1 MRDGLGGKIGSRVA
15 DIVNRAAL
23 DRLDRSAGVFSRIA
37 MSVQE
42 DFFRLTGSEL
52 RDTMGPFYAKIAERE
67 GAPPWLADTTK
78 FLARGQGQ
86 WATLLAGTATGSLLG
101 SGLLAVFTNWLQ
113 PITGEL
119 IRETPNAP
127 LSVPDAAQATIRG
140 LGWGPDLW
148 EDAGQSGVNRD
159 RFRVIEQLAST
170 VLSWDQILQLLNRGW
185 IDGEQARQL
194 LKRAGWDKQHA
205 DMLIPLRVTLV
216 SMQEAAAMWN
226 RDIITDDEGKAIA
239 AQNGYLHDV
248 WDKFAALGGEP
259 PDTTSLILAWR
270 RGVVDE
276 AQVDRALI
284 QGPLRKEWIPVIKQL
299 QFAPLDPQELANAV
313 NQGHMELAAATAV
326 AAQSGIRPD
335 DFKVIIDNAGI
346 PPGPQEALD
355 WISRGIITEA
365 DFRTIFLE
373 SRIKNKY
380 IDLYLKARTTILTM
394 AEIRSLFSKGVMT
407 QPQALERLES
417 RGYTP
422 EDAGIILAGAQV
434 DKTQGTKDLSVAQV
448 VRLYT
453 DRLIDQPTALLLL
466 TSHGYDE
473 TESGQILLI
482 ADTDRAL
489 KFLNATV
496 NRIHTLLIQRRIS
509 LSEATTALDRA
520 QVPPDARDDML
531 TLWQIELDVSTKDLT
546 TAEVIS
552 ATKLGVFLTGPAFT
566 KLQGQGYSSEDA
578 LTKLKIAKLL
588 APAATEDALTW
599 PSP

>member
-1 MRDGLGGKIGSRVA
+1 MGDGLGGKIGSRVA
-15 DIVNRAAL
+15 ELVNRAAM

-37 MSVQE
+37 MTVQE

-52 RDTMGPFYAKIAERE
+52 RDTMGPFYAEIAKAE
-67 GAPPWLADTTK
+67 GAPPWLKDTTK
-78 FLARGQGQ
+78 FLSKGQGQ

-101 SGLLAVFTNWLQ
+101 SGLLAVFTNWMQ
-113 PITGEL
+113 PMTGAL
-119 IRETPNAP
+119 IREHPNAP
-127 LSVPDAAQATIRG
+127 LSVPDAAQANIRG
-140 LGWGPDLW
+140 LSWGPDLW

-159 RFRVIEQLAST
+159 RFRVIQALASQ
-170 VLSWDQILQLLNRGW
+170 VLSPIEILQLLNREL
-185 IDGEQARQL
+185 IDTQAALALFR
-194 LKRAGWDKQHA
+194 RAGWDLDHA
-205 DMLIPLRVTLV
+205 ERYLPLRRTLLSV
-216 SMQEAAAMWN
+216 QEAAAMAN
-226 RDIITDDEGKAIA
+226 RDIVTEDEGRTIA
-239 AQNGYLHDV
+239 RHNGYT
-248 WDKFAALGGEP
+248 AADFDRFNLLGGEP

-270 RGVVDE
+270 RGIISESD
-276 AQVDRALI
+276 VDRALV

-299 QFAPLDPQELANAV
+299 QYAPLDPQELANAV
-313 NQGHMELAAATAV
+313 NQGHMDLETATAV
-326 AAQSGIRPD
+326 AGQSGVRPD
-335 DFKVIIDNAGI
+335 DFRVIIDNAGI

-355 WISRGIITEA
+355 WISRGIITES

-394 AEIRSLFSKGVMT
+394 AEIRSLFAKGVMT
-407 QPQALERLES
+407 QAQALGRLQS
-417 RGYTP
+417 RGYTA

-453 DRLIDQPTALLLL
+453 DRLVDRATAADLL
-466 TSHGYDE
+466 TAHGYD
-473 TESGQILLI
+473 TSESDQILLI

-496 NRIHTLLIQRRIS
+496 SRIHTLLIQRRITV
-509 LSEATTALDRA
+509 SEATTALDRA

-552 ATKLGVFLTGPAFT
+552 ATKIGVFLTGPAFT

-588 APAATEDALTW
+588 APDATEQDLTW